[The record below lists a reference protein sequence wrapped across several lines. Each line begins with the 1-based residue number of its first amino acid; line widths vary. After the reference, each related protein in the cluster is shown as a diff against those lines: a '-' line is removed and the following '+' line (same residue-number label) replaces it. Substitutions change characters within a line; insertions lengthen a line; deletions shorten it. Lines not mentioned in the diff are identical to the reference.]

1 MRKHVLLYGLLCGA
15 LVAVLS
21 RLLPA
26 VLRNGQAHQLP
37 MRARRQ
43 DGSTVSGLTSARPV
57 HINGQEGFV
66 FVFHDMTEAERI
78 SK

>member
-1 MRKHVLLYGLLCGA
+1 
-15 LVAVLS
+15 
-21 RLLPA
+21 
-26 VLRNGQAHQLP
+26 

-78 SK
+78 SEELKPATACCSKLAAWQGWAPGSTT